1 MSKTVDSQIEKS
13 ACFINAVRKRIP
25 EVQDKGFSNQLLDDM
40 EQQLVKLKDSNM
52 RCDALRAQLA
62 EEVRKTNEILLQVKD
77 VYKEKKNIL
86 KGYYPQERWS
96 DYGILDKR

>member
-52 RCDALRAQLA
+52 RC
-62 EEVRKTNEILLQVKD
+62 
-77 VYKEKKNIL
+77 
-86 KGYYPQERWS
+86 S
-96 DYGILDKR
+96 